1 MDNNLQ
7 KKEGILN
14 NLPFLDHLEELRHR
28 IIRIILSFIIFTVIA
43 YIFKEELLQLLMEPV
58 KGLDVKFIHLKIYDF
73 FMAYLKISLYTGIV
87 FSIPVILFQVS
98 QFILPA
104 LFSTE
109 RKWYYSGI
117 AFFLIF
123 FFIGSF
129 FSYRYLAPIS
139 ADFMIS
145 ITKSQNVPEEI
156 KMERFQIEILDKL
169 PNKPI
174 ADYLLARYEKDF
186 EKKIYVLKNGLS
198 SKEKSRIVEILGS
211 VEYVE
216 SRGDPKKDSPKTL
229 EIKRLKA
236 IEEKLD
242 QINNNLKTLIE
253 KQENRSPSTD
263 NSLELTR
270 QFADFLEV
278 NREIYNDF
286 QRKLNYINT
295 LTDPFKGMD
304 ESKKQIV
311 ESHLS
316 IADYLD
322 WIVFLVIMIG
332 IVFQLPLV
340 ITLLAKIGIV
350 TDQSLTKFRP
360 YALVAILVVAAI
372 ITPPDAVTQVMVGG
386 PVYLL
391 YEASI
396 LMARLMRKMN
406 EKKARE
412 NEGKEVEE

>member
-1 MDNNLQ
+1 MDNNLE

-28 IIRIILSFIIFTVIA
+28 IIRIILSFIIFTVAA
-43 YIFKEELLQLLMEPV
+43 YIFKDDILQLLMEPV
-58 KGLDVKFIHLKIYDF
+58 KDLDVKFIHLKIYDF

-87 FSIPVILFQVS
+87 FSIPVIIFQIS

-117 AFFLIF
+117 AFFVIF
-123 FFIGSF
+123 FFTGSF

-156 KMERFQIEILDKL
+156 KMERFQTEILDKL
-169 PNKPI
+169 PNKRI
-174 ADYLLARYEKDF
+174 SDYLLARYEKDF
-186 EKKIYVLKNGLS
+186 EKKIYTLKDGLS
-198 SKEKSRIVEILGS
+198 SKEKSRIVEILAS
-211 VEYVE
+211 VQYSE
-216 SRGDPKKDSPKTL
+216 SRDHAKNDSSKIQ

-242 QINNNLKTLIE
+242 QINNHLKTLIK
-253 KQENRSPSTD
+253 KQENQPNPSD

-278 NREIYNDF
+278 NRGIYNDF
-286 QRKLNYINT
+286 QRKLNYIST

-322 WIVFLVIMIG
+322 WIVFIVIIIG

-350 TDQSLTKFRP
+350 TDRSLTKFRP
-360 YALVAILVVAAI
+360 YALVIILVIAAI
-372 ITPPDAVTQVMVGG
+372 ITPPDAITQVMVGG

-391 YEASI
+391 YEVSI

-406 EKKARE
+406 ERKAKE
-412 NEGKEVEE
+412 NEVKE